1 MWSVD
6 CNFECRC
13 QICQM
18 CQVSTLAN
26 RGLPTSWPFR
36 LRQDLGRSR
45 RITKLSAMQ
54 CLATTASRWHSAQTL
69 RMESTG
75 ETMDILNSS
84 IWAISNN
91 INNINS
97 SNYPTISI
105 WITQQIIILILLDN
119 LGNEILKDTSLSSL
133 RSGNFTEIALAA
145 LPISV
150 LL

>member
-1 MWSVD
+1 
-6 CNFECRC
+6 
-13 QICQM
+13 
-18 CQVSTLAN
+18 
-26 RGLPTSWPFR
+26 
-36 LRQDLGRSR
+36 
-45 RITKLSAMQ
+45 
-54 CLATTASRWHSAQTL
+54 
-69 RMESTG
+69 MESTG